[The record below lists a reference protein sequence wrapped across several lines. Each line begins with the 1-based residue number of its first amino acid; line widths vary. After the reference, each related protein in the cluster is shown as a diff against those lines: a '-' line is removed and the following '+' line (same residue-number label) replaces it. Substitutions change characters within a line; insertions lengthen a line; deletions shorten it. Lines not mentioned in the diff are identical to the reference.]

1 MAPPN
6 MQSSETGARLKL
18 KDTIFHHGERLV
30 ERPDIKEHP
39 RAGDTLVH
47 LSKIDFQTGLD
58 KMSQKK
64 ESEFD
69 EDGSHN
75 SGFQTLSWPLGLGTR
90 PFLPTKHLAALSCS
104 ESSARQPKRT
114 PGRS

>member
-1 MAPPN
+1 

-47 LSKIDFQTGLD
+47 LAKIDFQTGLD

-69 EDGSHN
+69 EDGGYN
-75 SGFQTLSWPLGLGTR
+75 SGFQILTWR
-90 PFLPTKHLAALSCS
+90 PDPFC
-104 ESSARQPKRT
+104 RQVPW
-114 PGRS
+114 GI